1 MRLRVLGCHGGESP
15 THRTTCFLVD
25 DVLALDAGA
34 LTRGLTVAEQAK
46 VDNVVLSHV
55 HLDHI
60 RDLALIADNV
70 IGVRKKPLD
79 IHAAEFT
86 AAALEQHVFN
96 DVIWP
101 NFTKIPNPSDP
112 ENRPTLRIQ
121 RLTPGKSFQLGEHT
135 IRTVPVNHPVD
146 CQAIFVST
154 KTGTL
159 VYSGDTGP
167 TVELWDEI
175 NKLTDL
181 KAFIFEVSF
190 PNHMTKLAEV
200 SGHLTPEMM
209 AKELKKFRPK
219 TDAVVLLYHMKPG
232 FFDVLKA
239 QVAEL
244 NDPRITLLRP
254 MDEFEF

>member
-70 IGVRKKPLD
+70 IGLRKKPLD
-79 IHAAEFT
+79 IHAVEFT
-86 AAALEQHVFN
+86 ASALEKHIFN

-101 NFTKIPNPSDP
+101 NFTKIPNPSDA

-121 RLTPGKSFQLGEHT
+121 RFAPEQSFQLGEHT

-146 CQAIFVST
+146 CQAIFVTT
-154 KTGTL
+154 KSGTL

-167 TVELWDEI
+167 TDKLWGA
-175 NKLTDL
+175 K
-181 KAFIFEVSF
+181 
-190 PNHMTKLAEV
+190 
-200 SGHLTPEMM
+200 TPH
-209 AKELKKFRPK
+209 KIGPRLRP
-219 TDAVVLLYHMKPG
+219 P
-232 FFDVLKA
+232 
-239 QVAEL
+239 
-244 NDPRITLLRP
+244 DPRDDGQRAQEVPAQGRHRGPPLPHETELL
-254 MDEFEF
+254 

>member
-1 MRLRVLGCHGGESP
+1 
-15 THRTTCFLVD
+15 VD

-34 LTRGLTVAEQAK
+34 LTRGLTVAQQAK
-46 VDNVVLSHV
+46 VDNVILSHS

-70 IGVRKKPLD
+70 IGVRKKPLE
-79 IHAAEFT
+79 IHAVDVT
-86 AAALEQHVFN
+86 AGALEKHMFN

-112 ENRPTLRIQ
+112 ESRPTLRIQ
-121 RLTPGKSFQLGEHT
+121 RFKSGEPFRVGDYSV
-135 IRTVPVNHPVD
+135 RTVAVSHPVD

-154 KTGTL
+154 KSGTL

-167 TVELWDEI
+167 TDKLWVALNQVE
-175 NKLTDL
+175 DL
-181 KAFIFEVSF
+181 KALIFEVSF
-190 PNHMTKLAEV
+190 PNHLSKLAEV

-209 AKELKKFRPK
+209 TVELKKFRPK
-219 TDAVVLLYHMKPG
+219 TDAAVLLYHMKPAY
-232 FFDVLKA
+232 FDVLKA

-244 NDPRITLLRP
+244 NDRRLTMLRP
-254 MDEFEF
+254 MDEFEL

>member
-34 LTRGLTVAEQAK
+34 LTRGLTVQEQAR

-60 RDLALIADNV
+60 RDLPLIADNV

-79 IHAAEFT
+79 IHAAPFT
-86 AAALEQHVFN
+86 ATALEKHVFN

-101 NFTKIPNPSDP
+101 DFTKIPNPSDA
-112 ENRPTLRIQ
+112 EGRPTLRIQ
-121 RLTPGKSFQLGEHT
+121 RLTSGQSFQLGEHT

-167 TVELWDEI
+167 TEQLWEAM

-181 KAFIFEVSF
+181 RAFIFEVSF
-190 PNHMTKLAEV
+190 PNHMTKLAEI

-209 AKELKKFRPK
+209 GRELTKFRPK
-219 TDAVVLLYHMKPG
+219 SETAVLLYHLKPG

-239 QVAEL
+239 QIAEL
-244 NDPRITLLRP
+244 NDPRLTVLRP
-254 MDEFEF
+254 MDEFEL

>member
-25 DVLALDAGA
+25 DTLALDAGA
-34 LTRGLTVAEQAK
+34 LTRGLTTAEQAR
-46 VDNVVLSHV
+46 VDNVVLSHA

-60 RDLALIADNV
+60 RDLPLAADNV

-79 IHAAEFT
+79 IYAADFT
-86 AAALEQHVFN
+86 ATALEKHLFN

-112 ENRPTLRIQ
+112 EGRPTLRIK
-121 RLTPGKSFQLGEHT
+121 RFKPGEPFQIGDLT

-146 CQAIFVST
+146 CQAIFVHS
-154 KTGTL
+154 KRGTL

-167 TVELWDEI
+167 TDKLWEELNKVE
-175 NKLTDL
+175 DL
-181 KAFIFEVSF
+181 RAFIFEVSF

-200 SGHLTPEMM
+200 SGHLTPAMM
-209 AKELKKFRPK
+209 AAELKKFRPQS
-219 TDAVVLLYHMKPG
+219 DAAVLLYHLKPT

-239 QVAEL
+239 QVADL
-244 NDPRITLLRP
+244 ADPRLTVLRP
-254 MDEFEF
+254 MDEFDF

>member
-34 LTRGLTVAEQAK
+34 LTRGLSVAEQAK
-46 VDNVVLSHV
+46 VDHVVLSHA
-55 HLDHI
+55 HLDHV

-70 IGVRKKPLD
+70 IGVRKKPLE
-79 IHAAEFT
+79 IHAAPFT
-86 AAALEQHVFN
+86 AEAIEKHIFN

-101 NFTKIPNPSDP
+101 NFAKIPNPADP
-112 ENRPTLRIQ
+112 EGRPTIRIE
-121 RLTPGKSFQLGEHT
+121 RLTPGTPFRLGDHT
-135 IRTVPVNHPVD
+135 VRTVPVNHPVD
-146 CQAIFVST
+146 CQALFVST
-154 KTGTL
+154 KAGTL

-167 TVELWDEI
+167 TDKLWEELNALE
-175 NKLTDL
+175 DL
-181 KAFIFEVSF
+181 RAFIFEVSF

-209 AKELKKFRPK
+209 AAELRKFRPR
-219 TDAVVLLYHMKPG
+219 TDAAVLLYHMKPG

-244 NDPRITLLRP
+244 KDSRLTLLRP